1 MFNGLQALYVHFSYP
16 TTSTKLIEMQNKL
29 NLKKTKIG
37 QLSDTRW
44 VCRYKSCEAVLNN
57 FEAIICI
64 LTEEIE
70 AQESKDSTSYWYNLF
85 INISIKYI
93 IIFYKLMF

>member
-16 TTSTKLIEMQNKL
+16 TTNTKLIEMQGIL

-44 VCRYKSCEAVLNN
+44 ICRLKSCEVVLKN
-57 FEAIICI
+57 FQAILCV

-70 AQESKDSTSYWYNLF
+70 AQESKNVAQA
-85 INISIKYI
+85 IGIIYI
-93 IIFYKLMF
+93 LIFQ